1 MSLVCYK
8 AYTQRRPEWLMEAFK
23 VFSLPLIES
32 DGPSIPQAC
41 CGVDVLVCWW
51 DAETTLIHTF
61 GKYPTRLN

>member
-1 MSLVCYK
+1 M
-8 AYTQRRPEWLMEAFK
+8 
-23 VFSLPLIES
+23 FSLPLIES